1 MLYCV
6 TSFRCVNSE
15 AGAHLSLI
23 GAENNCNSLHLLTW
37 LVYIRET
44 SCPCVFLETRTQQK
58 HCLNIADI
66 LRTDWV
72 YIVKTLDAILKTS
85 QILDLNISNS
95 ISCEIKLLIF

>member
-1 MLYCV
+1 M
-6 TSFRCVNSE
+6 
-15 AGAHLSLI
+15 I

-66 LRTDWV
+66 LGTDWV
-72 YIVKTLDAILKTS
+72 YIVKTLDVILKTS
-85 QILDLNISNS
+85 QVLDLGVS
-95 ISCEIKLLIF
+95 ISYEIKLLYT

>member
-1 MLYCV
+1 M
-6 TSFRCVNSE
+6 
-15 AGAHLSLI
+15 I

-72 YIVKTLDAILKTS
+72 YIVKTLDVILKTS
-85 QILDLNISNS
+85 QVLDLGVS
-95 ISCEIKLLIF
+95 ISYEIKLLYT